1 LTGISKILQATPS
14 QLVCVDNNKTMKFY
28 DFIDNV
34 EQKKQED
41 FKVAVTK
48 FTDGLVDQF
57 KRIDL
62 TNSGLLDI
70 DNVEPLTKMLID
82 QYANKTKANMSR
94 EETAAM
100 IE

>member
-1 LTGISKILQATPS
+1 
-14 QLVCVDNNKTMKFY
+14 
-28 DFIDNV
+28 
-34 EQKKQED
+34 
-41 FKVAVTK
+41 
-48 FTDGLVDQF
+48 VDQF